1 MTRRRS
7 HGAGGVYAQG
17 KNTFRLRYRIKG
29 QRFSETFEG
38 NRADANKRLRALLH
52 SGDTGEHVAPDRIT
66 LEAWATYWIEVGAPG
81 RRKRAAGA
89 RAVERYDQLL
99 RVHVLPTLGATV
111 LQKLDGTDIDKLYLG
126 LEGKIAPRTARHVH
140 SVLNAC
146 LGAAVRTRKLAINP
160 MDSITKTPSPGE
172 SDHGVALDDE
182 QLRTLVQGF
191 KGSPLF
197 GIVSV
202 AAFTGARRNE
212 ILALRWSDLNE
223 EAKTLR
229 IERAIEETKKHG
241 VRFKGPKKDSHK
253 RTIPIDD
260 DLLSSIIVRAR

>member
-1 MTRRRS
+1 MTGYIHGKINDDQADS

-140 SVLNAC
+140 SVPNAC
-146 LGAAVRTRKLAINP
+146 LGQQFA
-160 MDSITKTPSPGE
+160 PG
-172 SDHGVALDDE
+172 S
-182 QLRTLVQGF
+182 
-191 KGSPLF
+191 
-197 GIVSV
+197 
-202 AAFTGARRNE
+202 
-212 ILALRWSDLNE
+212 
-223 EAKTLR
+223 
-229 IERAIEETKKHG
+229 
-241 VRFKGPKKDSHK
+241 
-253 RTIPIDD
+253 
-260 DLLSSIIVRAR
+260 